1 MNGVAAPRT
10 LLLAA
15 LLLPP
20 APGMAIAQSVISGIV
35 RDASGAVLPG
45 VTVEASSP
53 ILIEKVRTV
62 VTDAERRYSIVD
74 LRPGPYVVVFS
85 QTTTLGSSLGHVLS
99 TLQPRTMRLALQM
112 RF

>member
-1 MNGVAAPRT
+1 MKGLQRQVLLVA
-10 LLLAA
+10 LSLLATATA
-15 LLLPP
+15 LQ
-20 APGMAIAQSVISGIV
+20 AQTIAGTVL
-35 RDASGAVLPG
+35 DPSGAVMPG